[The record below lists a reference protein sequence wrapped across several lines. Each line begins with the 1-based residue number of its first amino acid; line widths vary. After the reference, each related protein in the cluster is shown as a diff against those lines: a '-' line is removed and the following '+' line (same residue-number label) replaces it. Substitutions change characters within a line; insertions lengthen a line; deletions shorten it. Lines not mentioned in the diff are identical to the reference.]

1 MSICAS
7 LDATLEEFS
16 SMNLLL
22 MLTGWNF
29 LEGTVVPPVAVCG
42 VVPVANV
49 SMTGSDE
56 ANWKINCS
64 PSFPC
69 SAVLE
74 RSDSA
79 GVKAVGGLAGEL
91 VDDSATPFVITLS
104 CN

>member
-1 MSICAS
+1 
-7 LDATLEEFS
+7 
-16 SMNLLL
+16 MNFLL

-29 LEGTVVPPVAVCG
+29 LEGTAVPPVAACG
-42 VVPVANV
+42 VVPVAKCFTDGFRR
-49 SMTGSDE
+49 SQLE
-56 ANWKINCS
+56 ATTNCS

-91 VDDSATPFVITLS
+91 VDASATPFAITLS
-104 CN
+104 CT

>member
-1 MSICAS
+1 
-7 LDATLEEFS
+7 
-16 SMNLLL
+16 MNFLL

-29 LEGTVVPPVAVCG
+29 LEGRGVPPVAVCG
-42 VVPVANV
+42 VVPVAKCFTDGFRR
-49 SMTGSDE
+49 SQLE
-56 ANWKINCS
+56 ATPDGS

-91 VDDSATPFVITLS
+91 LDASATPFVITLS
-104 CN
+104 CT